1 MCKNVKQNVLF
12 ERSEFTFCSFCM
24 CKSRPETKSED
35 EAPKQKSLNRQIE
48 SMMGPFSLRSTTRR
62 QAQGPSLASALATQ
76 NFLLSPFSFLLYIL
90 YLCTRFLE
98 FSFYQHIL

>member
-35 EAPKQKSLNRQIE
+35 EAPKRFNEYSGTLI
-48 SMMGPFSLRSTTRR
+48 FLLRLGIINAGHFDKLSDRI
-62 QAQGPSLASALATQ
+62 ASALATQ
-76 NFLLSPFSFLLYIL
+76 NFLLSPFSFLI
-90 YLCTRFLE
+90 YLLHLCPN
-98 FSFYQHIL
+98 